1 MIQMLAISLAP
12 EDLIATVGLA
22 GIGAIVF
29 AESGLLIG
37 FFLPGDSLLF
47 TAGAAAAGA
56 LQAIHVGF
64 SYWTLLIVVVL
75 AAIIGDQVGYLIG
88 HRAGPTLFDRPD
100 SRWFK
105 RAHLERSGVFFE
117 HHGPKALVIARF
129 VPVVRTF
136 VPVIA
141 GASRMDYRKFV
152 TFNVIGGTLWA
163 AGVTTAG
170 FWFGRIP
177 LIRDHLE
184 IAILSLV
191 ALSLIP
197 IVVEVARARRAR
209 PQRPR
214 THKSAEIQA
223 AGAQPTF
230 HLAA

>member
-1 MIQMLAISLAP
+1 MTQMLAFSLAP
-12 EDLIATVGLA
+12 QDLITTVGLA
-22 GIGAIVF
+22 GIAAIVF

-56 LQAIHVGF
+56 LKAIHVGF
-64 SYWTLLIVVVL
+64 SYWALLAVVIV
-75 AAIIGDQVGYLIG
+75 AAIVGDQVGYVIG
-88 HRAGPTLFDRPD
+88 HRAGPALFDRPD
-100 SRWFK
+100 SRWFNH
-105 RAHLERSGVFFE
+105 AHLDRSSVFFD
-117 HHGPKALVIARF
+117 HHGSKALVIARF
-129 VPVVRTF
+129 IPIVRTF
-136 VPVIA
+136 VPVVA

-197 IVVEVARARRAR
+197 IAIEILRARR
-209 PQRPR
+209 
-214 THKSAEIQA
+214 E
-223 AGAQPTF
+223 PTSP
-230 HLAA
+230 AVDR